1 VESAPAAGTTFRIRL
16 PAGTINESAA
26 AKQVAGEQGTQC
38 EVNGSVLVIDDDPG
52 AQGLR
57 MAHLIKAG
65 YLVTVAPVGEA
76 GLDLARRLRPDFIT
90 LDVIM
95 PRIDG
100 WSVLAALKADP
111 AHSSVPV
118 TVVSMVGD

>member
-1 VESAPAAGTTFRIRL
+1 M
-16 PAGTINESAA
+16 
-26 AKQVAGEQGTQC
+26 
-38 EVNGSVLVIDDDPG
+38 LVIDDDPG

-100 WSVLAALKADP
+100 WSVLALKADP